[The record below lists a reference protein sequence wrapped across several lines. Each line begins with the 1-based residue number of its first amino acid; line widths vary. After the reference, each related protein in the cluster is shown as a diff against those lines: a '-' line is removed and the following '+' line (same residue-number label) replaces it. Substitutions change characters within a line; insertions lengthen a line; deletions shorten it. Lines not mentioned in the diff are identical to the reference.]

1 MCPRPPNIFP
11 LLDSS
16 PCPQHPL
23 DAASEGEALAAGLA
37 CTSQDGEGLPP
48 SRPALGPGLDGL
60 DRVKEALSPSPGGTA
75 LRFPRSDFVGGL
87 RPSTGPAPSSD
98 ALPPRRPSP
107 GLGESRWCAQGLVC
121 LPRFSGLQ
129 AACAAGR
136 RDLQC
141 RPLPRSLLPLQAL
154 TAQDP
159 APAPRPERPEAG
171 VGGGRREGGRGAGQG
186 PAGGPSRAFSSAV
199 PVSLPKSLEK
209 FLSLP
214 ASQPLKAGERGRGG
228 GGRGTL
234 QPRAVPGSGSNSLS
248 NRLPRS
254 SRYIRAASLSSH
266 KGPRPRVHRI
276 PQ

>member
-1 MCPRPPNIFP
+1 M
-11 LLDSS
+11 
-16 PCPQHPL
+16 
-23 DAASEGEALAAGLA
+23 
-37 CTSQDGEGLPP
+37 
-48 SRPALGPGLDGL
+48 
-60 DRVKEALSPSPGGTA
+60 
-75 LRFPRSDFVGGL
+75 GGL

-98 ALPPRRPSP
+98 AIPPRGPSP
-107 GLGESRWCAQGLVC
+107 GLGESSWCAQGLVC

-129 AACAAGR
+129 AACAAGH

-141 RPLPRSLLPLQAL
+141 RPLPLMPPPEPPSSPG
-154 TAQDP
+154 P
-159 APAPRPERPEAG
+159 HSPGPSPGPRPPAQNPGRWRG
-171 VGGGRREGGRGAGQG
+171 GGGGGRRTGQG

-214 ASQPLKAGERGRGG
+214 ASQPLKVGERGRGG

-248 NRLPRS
+248 NRLPKF

-266 KGPRPRVHRI
+266 QGPRPRVHRI